1 MVLLFDQTKTL
12 EKSIG
17 EEATR
22 AILDLIESKAQQEL
36 ATKRD
41 VADVRLEIE
50 KVRAELLEKLGNTK
64 AEIIK
69 WVVGMGVIQITI
81 IVTLI
86 KYL

>member
-41 VADVRLEIE
+41 VAEVRLEIE
-50 KVRAELLEKLGNTK
+50 KVRAEMAETK
-64 AEIIK
+64 ASLIK
-69 WVVGMGVIQITI
+69 WMTGVALTQVVI
-81 IVTLI
+81 IAALVKL
-86 KYL
+86 L

>member
-22 AILDLIESKAQQEL
+22 AILDLIESKTQQEL

-41 VADVRLEIE
+41 VAEVRLEIE
-50 KVRAELLEKLGNTK
+50 KVRAEMAETK
-64 AEIIK
+64 ASLIK
-69 WVVGMGVIQITI
+69 WMTGVALTQVVI
-81 IVTLI
+81 IAALVKPL
-86 KYL
+86 